1 MTTPTPYSAFP
12 GALWP
17 AVPQPAGGALLAILG
32 QLEQSQFVAPEQLVR
47 VRRPQL
53 EALLDH
59 SEAALPFWQA
69 RLQEVGLDRASRGNA
84 ALDQRVWDER
94 WARLP
99 LLTRPDVQAEGEGL
113 RISALPKG
121 HGDIGETVT
130 SGSSGRPVRIYRSTL
145 DYLYLQAFQ
154 LREHVWR
161 GRDLSGTFL
170 SIFRDERREHLDES
184 AHLRRMDDWGPPVSV
199 VWPSGPSVLLDYRA
213 PIDTLIETICEL
225 APDYLSTFPSLLL
238 EILRRVR
245 ETGKRLPPLREA
257 IGVGEATSPELTEL
271 CRTLWKAPL
280 ACTYTAYEAGAI
292 AYRCR
297 EEERWHLQSEKS
309 VIEVLDEDGG
319 PCAPGETGR
328 VIVTPLHN
336 FAMPLLRYEIGDL
349 ATVGAGDC
357 ACGRKLPTLDDIPGR
372 ARDLLMLE
380 NGDLRP
386 PYYGHGAVMQ
396 VRAIRQHQ
404 VVQTALGQ
412 ISFRLVVARPLS
424 EDEERHVITAASEA
438 LGGGFRVR
446 LEYVDEIVRGPA
458 GKFAEFER
466 QF

>member
-1 MTTPTPYSAFP
+1 M
-12 GALWP
+12 
-17 AVPQPAGGALLAILG
+17 LG
-32 QLEQSQFVAPEQLVR
+32 QLEQSQFAAPEHLVR

-59 SEAALPFWQA
+59 SEAALPFWRE
-69 RLQEVGLDRASRGNA
+69 RLREAGLDRAARGNA

-99 LLTRPDVQAEGEGL
+99 LLTRPDVQAEGDGL
-113 RISALPKG
+113 RINALPKG
-121 HGDIGETVT
+121 HGDIGESVT

-145 DYLYLQAFQ
+145 DYLYWQAFQ

-184 AHLRRMDDWGPPVSV
+184 THLSRMDDWGPPVSV
-199 VWPSGPSVLLDYRA
+199 VWPSGPSALLDYRA

-297 EEERWHLQSEKS
+297 EEER
-309 VIEVLDEDGG
+309 
-319 PCAPGETGR
+319 
-328 VIVTPLHN
+328 
-336 FAMPLLRYEIGDL
+336 
-349 ATVGAGDC
+349 
-357 ACGRKLPTLDDIPGR
+357 
-372 ARDLLMLE
+372 
-380 NGDLRP
+380 
-386 PYYGHGAVMQ
+386 
-396 VRAIRQHQ
+396 
-404 VVQTALGQ
+404 
-412 ISFRLVVARPLS
+412 
-424 EDEERHVITAASEA
+424 
-438 LGGGFRVR
+438 
-446 LEYVDEIVRGPA
+446 
-458 GKFAEFER
+458 
-466 QF
+466 